1 METNQ
6 KNNDFPKREN
16 KKQIF
21 DKRLVKEIV
30 KSVEEGIPRREIIAK
45 HGMTKGT
52 LAEWMR
58 KYGSAAYQ
66 ASKRQVYSSLQKR
79 TILRAIESGM
89 TTREAQISFGL
100 KHTAIVR
107 QWIRD
112 SKQENN
118 ELSLDNSIT
127 MAKQSDKKESD
138 EVKALQQALAEA
150 QLKIQALNTM
160 IDIAEEQLKIT
171 IRKKSGARQSP
182 K

>member
-6 KNNDFPKREN
+6 KNEDFPKREN

-21 DKRLVKEIV
+21 DKRLVKAIV
-30 KSVEEGIPRREIIAK
+30 KSVEEGIPRREIIAQ

-66 ASKRQVYSSLQKR
+66 ASKRQIYSSLQKR
-79 TILRAIESGM
+79 SILRAIESGM
-89 TTREAQISFGL
+89 TIKEAQVSFGL
-100 KHTAIVR
+100 KDTAIVR
-107 QWIRD
+107 RWIRE
-112 SKQENN
+112 SKQENI
-118 ELSLDNSIT
+118 ELSLDKSIT
-127 MAKQSDKKESD
+127 MAKQSDKKGSD

-150 QLKIQALNTM
+150 ELKIQALNTM
-160 IDIAEEQLKIT
+160 IDIAEEQLKVS

>member
-58 KYGSAAYQ
+58 QHRIWGERQKHFAA
-66 ASKRQVYSSLQKR
+66 A
-79 TILRAIESGM
+79 
-89 TTREAQISFGL
+89 L
-100 KHTAIVR
+100 KNHTAESLERALVIAIAAEHKLKGAERGDPWLGLLELIV
-107 QWIRD
+107 
-112 SKQENN
+112 K
-118 ELSLDNSIT
+118 LT
-127 MAKQSDKKESD
+127 PKKPHLRN
-138 EVKALQQALAEA
+138 KAS
-150 QLKIQALNTM
+150 TF
-160 IDIAEEQLKIT
+160 
-171 IRKKSGARQSP
+171 
-182 K
+182 